1 MPTKPVSGNEQAPM
15 LSRFSQKISNALIFL
30 TLLVLSIS
38 NLYPFFYMFLNSVK
52 SRTDYYI
59 NPFSMWGLKLTWEN
73 YSTMVSQF
81 KILSLFGN
89 SFYISFF
96 SIVLLLCFGIVASY
110 AFAKLKFK
118 GKNVIYLG
126 VLSTMFIPVQATII
140 PLYVFFS
147 RIHLVNTYWSVVFV
161 YVGMFLPEVI
171 LLMTSTFRGIPDD
184 LIEVAK
190 LDGAGFF
197 DIVRYVIIPLGR
209 SAIILCVIFYFIVTW
224 NDLFTPMIL
233 LQSMDRRTVMVA
245 LAALLGRYSGD
256 PTFQFAGLVLAS
268 IPAILV
274 YAVFQQYIIKGLSAG
289 STK

>member
-1 MPTKPVSGNEQAPM
+1 MPTKPVSGNEQARM
-15 LSRFSQKISNALIFL
+15 LNRFSQKISNALIFL

-81 KILSLFGN
+81 KILNLFGN

-126 VLSTMFIPVQATII
+126 VLSTMFIPVQATIDRASGT
-140 PLYVFFS
+140 L
-147 RIHLVNTYWSVVFV
+147 R
-161 YVGMFLPEVI
+161 
-171 LLMTSTFRGIPDD
+171 TSTVVRSPISSPSAWRGSGTS
-184 LIEVAK
+184 LSK
-190 LDGAGFF
+190 
-197 DIVRYVIIPLGR
+197 R
-209 SAIILCVIFYFIVTW
+209 SRA
-224 NDLFTPMIL
+224 
-233 LQSMDRRTVMVA
+233 
-245 LAALLGRYSGD
+245 
-256 PTFQFAGLVLAS
+256 
-268 IPAILV
+268 
-274 YAVFQQYIIKGLSAG
+274 
-289 STK
+289 